1 MAEKVKQVE
10 KQEEPMLAEDEQQ
23 ETTKAT
29 GEKKEAD
36 GKYTDEQVN
45 EIINRKFAEWS
56 SKKEKELDEAKKL
69 AQMDERQKAE
79 YERDVLK
86 QELSELKKENTR
98 AKMAKTARA
107 MLSEKNIAIG
117 DDLVSILI
125 TDEAESTKANV
136 DQFSSLFQD
145 AVEKAVAE
153 RLKSKTPEAN
163 LTTNFVKAQ
172 SCRTLSGTM
181 RLRSVESVWE
191 RSGGGQ

>member
-1 MAEKVKQVE
+1 MAEETKQVE
-10 KQEEPMLAEDEQQ
+10 KQEETTKADEQQ
-23 ETTKAT
+23 ETTKAN
-29 GEKKEAD
+29 EKKKEAD

-86 QELSELKKENTR
+86 RELSELKKENPR

-136 DQFSSLFQD
+136 DQFSFLFQD
-145 AVEKAVAE
+145 AVEKAVTE
-153 RLKSKTPEAN
+153 RLKSKTRTKMVGKGMSREEILSIPDSGKRRRAIAEN
-163 LTTNFVKAQ
+163 LELFN
-172 SCRTLSGTM
+172 
-181 RLRSVESVWE
+181 
-191 RSGGGQ
+191 

>member
-1 MAEKVKQVE
+1 MAEKVKQVA
-10 KQEEPMLAEDEQQ
+10 KQEEPTLADEQQ

-29 GEKKEAD
+29 GEKKEAY

-153 RLKSKTPEAN
+153 RLKSKTP
-163 LTTNFVKAQ
+163 TNYV
-172 SCRTLSGTM
+172 SV
-181 RLRSVESVWE
+181 RLLKTCGFFGFRKL
-191 RSGGGQ
+191 GL

>member
-1 MAEKVKQVE
+1 MAEKTKQVE

-86 QELSELKKENTR
+86 RELSELKKENTR

-125 TDEAESTKANV
+125 TEEAESTKANV

-145 AVEKAVAE
+145 AVEKAVTE
-153 RLKSKTPEAN
+153 RLKSKMPKN
-163 LTTNFVKAQ
+163 YV
-172 SCRTLSGTM
+172 SV
-181 RLRSVESVWE
+181 RLLKTCGFFGFRKL
-191 RSGGGQ
+191 GLK

>member
-1 MAEKVKQVE
+1 MAEETKQVE
-10 KQEEPMLAEDEQQ
+10 KQEEPTLADEQK
-23 ETTKAT
+23 ELKKAN
-29 GEKKEAD
+29 GDKKEAD
-36 GKYTDEQVN
+36 GKYTDAQVN

-86 QELSELKKENTR
+86 RELSELKKENTR

-145 AVEKAVAE
+145 AVEKAVTE
-153 RLKSKTPEAN
+153 RE
-163 LTTNFVKAQ
+163 
-172 SCRTLSGTM
+172 SGAVA
-181 RLRSVESVWE
+181 RYQV
-191 RSGGGQ
+191 Q

>member
-1 MAEKVKQVE
+1 MADETKQVE
-10 KQEEPMLAEDEQQ
+10 KQEESTLADEQQ
-23 ETTKAT
+23 ETTKAN
-29 GEKKEAD
+29 GKKKEAD

-86 QELSELKKENTR
+86 RELSELKKENTR
-98 AKMAKTARA
+98 AKMAKTARE

-153 RLKSKTPEAN
+153 RLKSKTPTKMVGKGMSREEILSIPDSEKRRRAIAEN
-163 LTTNFVKAQ
+163 LELFN
-172 SCRTLSGTM
+172 
-181 RLRSVESVWE
+181 
-191 RSGGGQ
+191 

>member
-1 MAEKVKQVE
+1 MAEETKQVE
-10 KQEEPMLAEDEQQ
+10 KQEETTKADEQQ
-23 ETTKAT
+23 ETTKANVK
-29 GEKKEAD
+29 KKEAD

-86 QELSELKKENTR
+86 RELSELKKENTR

-145 AVEKAVAE
+145 AVEKAVTE
-153 RLKSKTPEAN
+153 RLKSKTQTKMVGKGMSREEILSIPDSGKRRRAIAEN
-163 LTTNFVKAQ
+163 LELFN
-172 SCRTLSGTM
+172 
-181 RLRSVESVWE
+181 
-191 RSGGGQ
+191 

>member
-10 KQEEPMLAEDEQQ
+10 KQEESTLADEQQ

-29 GEKKEAD
+29 EEKKEAD

-86 QELSELKKENTR
+86 RELSELKKENTR

-153 RLKSKTPEAN
+153 RLKSKTP
-163 LTTNFVKAQ
+163 TNYV
-172 SCRTLSGTM
+172 
-181 RLRSVESVWE
+181 SVLLLKTCGFFGF
-191 RSGGGQ
+191 RKLGLK

>member
-1 MAEKVKQVE
+1 MAEETKQVE
-10 KQEEPMLAEDEQQ
+10 KQEETTKADEQQ
-23 ETTKAT
+23 ETTKAN
-29 GEKKEAD
+29 EKKKEAD

-86 QELSELKKENTR
+86 RELSELKKENTR

-136 DQFSSLFQD
+136 DQFSFLFQD
-145 AVEKAVAE
+145 AVEKAVTE
-153 RLKSKTPEAN
+153 RLKSKTRTKMVGKGMSREEILSIPDSGKRRRAIAEN
-163 LTTNFVKAQ
+163 LELFN
-172 SCRTLSGTM
+172 
-181 RLRSVESVWE
+181 
-191 RSGGGQ
+191 